1 MGLSKGFFYKNEQ
14 VRSLLNEEKE
24 KQDQGTFARIKR
36 EVRDKSLEKQVELY
50 QREIKRLLNENE
62 NLKKENRKLV
72 RALNKLQKEV
82 K

>member
-1 MGLSKGFFYKNEQ
+1 M
-14 VRSLLNEEKE
+14 RSLLNEEKE

>member
-1 MGLSKGFFYKNEQ
+1 MYSKGT
-14 VRSLLNEEKE
+14 L
-24 KQDQGTFARIKR
+24 DQIKR

-50 QREIKRLLNENE
+50 QREIKRLMDENE

-72 RALNKLQKEV
+72 RALNKLQKESS

>member
-1 MGLSKGFFYKNEQ
+1 MKRK
-14 VRSLLNEEKE
+14 K
-24 KQDQGTFARIKR
+24 KDQGTLARIKR

-50 QREIKRLLNENE
+50 QREIKRLLDENE